1 MRHAPSPLPI
11 PGPVSF
17 SASFPTDPPPSL
29 LTRAEAKDAYVFC
42 LDYLFAEL
50 VSTVESKLG
59 GQRSRPATYYW
70 TADVARVHGRVRE
83 ILEREFHDR
92 EENLIEDDDDEAVVS
107 SKAQTALDKLKE
119 SIRQRTHAH
128 QKHANKFAKWQR
140 QVDKARTEVLENNK
154 STRRDEYVP

>member
-1 MRHAPSPLPI
+1 MSPLM
-11 PGPVSF
+11 S
-17 SASFPTDPPPSL
+17 PPK
-29 LTRAEAKDAYVFC
+29 RR
-42 LDYLFAEL
+42 
-50 VSTVESKLG
+50 
-59 GQRSRPATYYW
+59 RS
-70 TADVARVHGRVRE
+70 GRQV
-83 ILEREFHDR
+83 
-92 EENLIEDDDDEAVVS
+92 IEDDDDDAVVS